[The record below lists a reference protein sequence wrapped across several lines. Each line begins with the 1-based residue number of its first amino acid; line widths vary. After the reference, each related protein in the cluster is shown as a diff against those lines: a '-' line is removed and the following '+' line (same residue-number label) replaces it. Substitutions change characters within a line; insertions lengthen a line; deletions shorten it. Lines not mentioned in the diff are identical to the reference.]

1 MEILADKTVQVLL
14 PGTQTLVDAVE
25 VPVEETT
32 ERWTDIHLAD
42 GSRIRL
48 KSVVI
53 AVLRMVDKYDNEDNP
68 IYQLKASQIMSVTSP
83 GHLRKGAARK
93 AAH

>member
-1 MEILADKTVQVLL
+1 MVQVQL
-14 PGTQTLVDAVE
+14 PDTQTLVDGVE

-32 ERWTDIHLAD
+32 ERWTEIHLAD
-42 GSRIRL
+42 GSQIRL

-53 AVLRMVDKYDNEDNP
+53 AVVRMVDKYDNEGNP

-83 GHLRKGAARK
+83 EHLRKRAGGSAAQ
-93 AAH
+93 